1 MSLVYLDTSAA
12 VKLAMSEPESD
23 ALRGWMSAT
32 EGDLLSSSL
41 MVAEIIRACHP
52 HGPDAT
58 IAARSVIDRIN
69 FVDVDRSILERAA
82 YLAPAAMR
90 TLDAIHL
97 ATALGK
103 LPFLTAL
110 VTYDKRLAVA
120 CREHGVPVVS
130 PGADL

>member
-23 ALRGWMSAT
+23 ALRGWMGAT

-41 MVAEIIRACHP
+41 LVTEILRACHP

-58 IAARSVIDRIN
+58 IAARGVIDRIN
-69 FVDVDRSILERAA
+69 FVEVDRSILEIAA

-103 LPFLTAL
+103 LPFLRAL

-120 CREHGVPVVS
+120 CRDHGVSVVS
-130 PGADL
+130 PGVDL